1 MRRGVR
7 GEQGLLGCLMLL
19 PAAETSNN
27 VSTEKASLD
36 QPISRPSLTR
46 VKSNVIAVVAML
58 VWAENGWRKNKST
71 FFFSRAV
78 IKGRMGEQDYTW
90 VTLFSFRVGV
100 R

>member
-71 FFFSRAV
+71 FFFLER
-78 IKGRMGEQDYTW
+78 
-90 VTLFSFRVGV
+90 
-100 R
+100 